1 MQHEFKEAVWQEKKK
16 GISGIWIVPIL
27 ALVIGAWLV
36 WSSYMKQGSTIHITF
51 KSAAGIQ
58 AGKTLI
64 KYKDIVVGKVTH
76 VSFNENLSKVIVT
89 AQLQKNMT
97 KFLSENSR
105 FWVVQAKLGLGQVQ
119 GLDTLLSG
127 VYIVMD
133 PQKGNE
139 AIKDFNGLDHMPVVN
154 AGDKGKSFF
163 LKANNIGSL
172 DVGTP
177 IYYKKLKAGSIAS
190 YKLDDDGK
198 SITIEVFIKA
208 PFDKLVTEKTKFY
221 NASGINMSLN
231 ANGIELDTESLVS
244 VMMGGLAFDNFDI
257 QGDSKVAQ
265 KGQIF
270 KLYANKKV
278 ALQPTYKRELY
289 FWVYFNESIRGLSI
303 GAPVEFRGVKLGEV
317 VSFALVGDSDS
328 AEFKIPILIKIE
340 PERFIITGNSEGKGD
355 KVSLPVFEKLLKKG
369 FRAQLQS
376 GNLLTGEVFVS
387 LDMYKDVPYI
397 EPKKE
402 NGYYI
407 IPTIPATMQTL
418 KSDIQTLLGRISKIP
433 FEQIGQDIE
442 VLLDGVHKETM
453 PKVND
458 SVDNLNVLIKSTD
471 KMMKSAKKTYLDENA
486 QINKKILRLIDE
498 MSRTTKSIRHLSDYL
513 ERHPE
518 SLIKGK

>member
-27 ALVIGAWLV
+27 ALVIGSWLV
-36 WSSYMKQGSTIHITF
+36 WSSYLKQGPTIHITF
-51 KSAAGIQ
+51 KSATGIQ

-76 VSFNENLSKVIVT
+76 VSFNEDLSKVIVT
-89 AQLQKNMT
+89 AELQKNMT

-139 AIKDFNGLDHMPVVN
+139 AIKDFKGLDQMPVVN

-198 SITIEVFIKA
+198 SITIEVFIRA

-221 NASGINMSLN
+221 NASGISMSLN

-257 QGDSKVAQ
+257 QGDSKVAK

-270 KLYANKKV
+270 KLYANKKA

-289 FWVYFNESIRGLSI
+289 FWVYFDESIRGLSI

-340 PERFIITGNSEGKGD
+340 PERFIITGDSEGKGD

-418 KSDIQTLLGRISKIP
+418 KADIQTLLGRISKIP